1 MVGGLRLAVV
11 GEDRRDA
18 RPLALPPPRTVAH
31 AQLVHAEAVDKLD
44 HRSRSVGAILTV
56 LLLAAQGGEAEV
68 VLGLLY
74 GNQAKPDP
82 SSRFRPTAI
91 QPSALKG
98 PNSVPHR
105 ARTTPMP

>member
-1 MVGGLRLAVV
+1 M
-11 GEDRRDA
+11 
-18 RPLALPPPRTVAH
+18 
-31 AQLVHAEAVDKLD
+31 
-44 HRSRSVGAILTV
+44 

-98 PNSVPHR
+98 PNRVPHS
-105 ARTTPMP
+105 AKATPMP